1 MRVLFLGDIVGKAG
15 RKILSAELANIR
27 AAHSID
33 AVVANAENAAGGNGI
48 SKKMSEELFR
58 AGVDAI
64 TLGDH
69 VWDQRCF
76 ESEIDQLEKVCRPA
90 NLPPNNP
97 GRDYVILQVGDK
109 KLAVFSLL
117 GQTLMKIKADCPF
130 RKASEYAEK
139 LSSLADWVLLD
150 FHAETTSEKVCM
162 GYHMDGKISAVVG
175 THTHIPTADA
185 RIFKGGTAF
194 LTDAGMTGPWD
205 SCLGR
210 TVEPILSRFIDG
222 RPRHFLVA
230 EGDVRICG
238 CIIDFDDS
246 SKKSLKIEQFQFPP
260 FGEEYVFKTAE
271 AEKDSKQAT
280 ASQSSAETK
289 EEYADK

>member
-15 RKILSAELANIR
+15 RKILTAELANIR
-27 AAHSID
+27 EQYGID

-76 ESEIDQLEKVCRPA
+76 EAEIDSLERVCRPA
-90 NLPPNNP
+90 NLPPDNP
-97 GRDYVILQVGDK
+97 GRAYVILEVGGR

-130 RKASEYAEK
+130 RKASE
-139 LSSLADWVLLD
+139 LSEQLASNADWILLD

-162 GYHMDGKISAVVG
+162 GYHMDGKISAVIG
-175 THTHIPTADA
+175 THTHIPTSDA
-185 RIFKGGTAF
+185 RLLKNGTAF
-194 LTDAGMTGPWD
+194 MTDAGMTGPWD

-210 TVEPILSRFIDG
+210 TVEPILARFIDG

-230 EGDVRICG
+230 ENDVRICG
-238 CIIDFDDS
+238 CIIDLDDS
-246 SKKSLKIEQFQFPP
+246 SPKARKIEAFVFPP
-260 FGEEYVFKTAE
+260 FGEEYVFKTGDQQKSRE
-271 AEKDSKQAT
+271 QQPTENC
-280 ASQSSAETK
+280 SAESSGDV
-289 EEYADK
+289 A